1 MISVLIS
8 SFLFN
13 VGCYRVEIKGA
24 RKMDVF
30 INLICIGRIDI
41 VMFLGIW
48 GGVSVCYKLRL
59 TGTCLFIQRC

>member
-1 MISVLIS
+1 MWCVVKICKGDSQKRDGNHGCMISVLIS

-24 RKMDVF
+24 RKKMDVF

-41 VMFLGIW
+41 VVFLGI
-48 GGVSVCYKLRL
+48 
-59 TGTCLFIQRC
+59 